1 MDEYR
6 KYEPIFGSWYL
17 SRLLGKGSFGK
28 VFEIT
33 REEFGETYKA
43 ALKVISVP
51 QDDEDVKARL
61 SGGTDTATISEYYQ
75 ELLKEIANENRI
87 MTQLKGNSNIVSY
100 EDHQII
106 PHDDGIGYDIL
117 IRMELLTPLVD
128 RMIERN
134 LSKEET
140 IKLGI
145 DICRALELCHRKNII
160 HRDIKPQNIL
170 ISDNG
175 DFKLGDFG
183 ISRTMEKTTGGM
195 SKKGTYKYMAPE
207 VFRGEDYDSTAD
219 IYSLGIVLYML
230 LNGNRT
236 PFLPQAPA
244 RITPNDEEEAKMRRF
259 RGEPLPPPS
268 EADSILSQI
277 ILKACM
283 ADPKSRYRTATQ
295 MRKDLE
301 SYLQHYEEKTESTVG
316 LPDEPVDT
324 EAISSIQTAK
334 TVGGEVT
341 AAAVPRTARQGSAV
355 SKAAALKNAVLGSAA
370 KDKKKTIALAACA
383 VVAAVL
389 AVLLTCIAILKIAPD
404 SELAFRIDSLVESIF
419 GGGGDPPD
427 DDPPEY
433 QAYIDLLEARE
444 DGIEAYTWQKD
455 MYGRT
460 MDPAKGIAIEDI
472 CGDGVPELL
481 FFDAWSGEDAKLEV
495 CTCKDK
501 KVVWGTYD
509 EAPDY
514 SGSGGTLW
522 SGGVFTDNTGTD
534 TKYMIYTGKN
544 KGTLY
549 IVSSM
554 GDETRYYN
562 SIKYKL
568 DDDCNMTIEKQVSNV
583 YGPKEDDSGIIDD
596 YYVDGVKV
604 SEDEG
609 KAAFA
614 EASDDFG
621 RLLMMSGNDSLN
633 LAVFGKCKSELQYGL
648 TYDDALS
655 CLVNEK
661 SPEGSSPPDAPQV
674 ADSSYTV
681 VTKDGVI
688 VREGP
693 GREYDALK
701 RDELNDEYRDMA
713 LQGKGDRACLK
724 QGSEVTCLA
733 TDGDWIQISAGWIC
747 TKYKDEVLVKK
758 TSEL

>member
-61 SGGTDTATISEYYQ
+61 SGGTDTETISEYYK

-236 PFLPQAPA
+236 PFLPQAPE

-316 LPDEPVDT
+316 LPDAPVDT

-334 TVGGEVT
+334 TMGGEVT

-355 SKAAALKNAVLGSAA
+355 PKAAALKNAVLGSAA
-370 KDKKKTIALAACA
+370 KDRKKTIALAAGT
-383 VVAAVL
+383 VAA
-389 AVLLTCIAILKIAPD
+389 AVMAVFLICIAILYIAPA
-404 SELAFRIDSLVESIF
+404 SSLALWIDSLINGEE
-419 GGGGDPPD
+419 PPIKEEN
-427 DDPPEY
+427 PEY
-433 QAYIDLLEARE
+433 QVYIDLLEDRE
-444 DGIEAYTWQKD
+444 DGIKAYTWQKD

-472 CGDGVPELL
+472 CGESDPELL
-481 FFDAWSGEDAKLEV
+481 FFEVTGEGNAKLEF
-495 CTCKDK
+495 CTCEYDE
-501 KVVWGTYD
+501 VVWGKYD

-522 SGGVFTDNTGTD
+522 TDGVFTDNTGTD
-534 TKYMIYTGKN
+534 TKYMIYTGETR
-544 KGTLY
+544 GTLY

-554 GDETRYYN
+554 GDETRYFN
-562 SIKYKL
+562 SIKYTL
-568 DDDCNMTIEKQVSNV
+568 DEDCNMTIEKQVSNV

-596 YYVDGVKV
+596 YYVNGVKV

-621 RLLMMSGNDSLN
+621 RLLMLSGNDSLN
-633 LAVFGKCKSELQYGL
+633 LAVFGKCKNELQYGL

-655 CLVNEK
+655 CLKNEK
-661 SPEGSSPPDAPQV
+661 SPEGEFPPAAPQA

-713 LQGKGDRACLK
+713 IQGKGDRACLK